1 MDAPRIDEHT
11 RAPGI
16 EAIEQVV
23 ARLEHAQQNELP
35 DEFVGLFRPDAIWTT
50 GGGKRLIGRGEI
62 SAFTHQVLPGAMK
75 DSTQRYEV
83 EHVLFIR
90 PDVAAVKVRQRP
102 VTLEGRPI
110 EDQPEGS
117 PTYIMAK
124 EDGQGAWSRNRTR
137 SSSTPD
143 RTARVG
149 DGGVDVLDDETRPD
163 GRRHAAVWARTLMIV
178 PLGSSTK
185 KRRTPHGSSL
195 SA

>member
-11 RAPGI
+11 RAPEI

-23 ARLEHAQQNELP
+23 ATLEHAQQNELP

-75 DSTQRYEV
+75 DSTQTYEV

-90 PDVAAVKVRQRP
+90 ADVAAVEVRQRP

-117 PTYIMAK
+117 PTDIMAK
-124 EDGQGAWSRNRTR
+124 EDGQW
-137 SSSTPD
+137 
-143 RTARVG
+143 
-149 DGGVDVLDDETRPD
+149 
-163 GRRHAAVWARTLMIV
+163 
-178 PLGSSTK
+178 
-185 KRRTPHGSSL
+185 
-195 SA
+195 